1 MSRATIIVLFL
12 LLCTSSV
19 AEARGGRGAR
29 QSGTASWYGREC
41 KCTANGEHYDPSAMT
56 AAHRTLPFDTLV
68 RVTHCTNGCSA
79 VVRINDRG
87 PFKKGRLIDLS
98 KAAAQQLRMIEAG
111 LGPVE
116 IAVIG
121 SADE

>member
-1 MSRATIIVLFL
+1 M
-12 LLCTSSV
+12 
-19 AEARGGRGAR
+19 GASANAPR
-29 QSGTASWYGREC
+29 TAS
-41 KCTANGEHYDPSAMT
+41 TYDPSAMT

-111 LGPVE
+111 VGPVE